1 MNRLQWL
8 QVWGFHPATVPD
20 RRKQASPARYPGDG
34 RAFTTFM
41 RRLSD
46 RTPIPVQTEDTA

>member
-8 QVWGFHPATVPD
+8 QVWGFHPGTFPD
-20 RRKQASPARYPGDG
+20 RRKHALPALYRGDG

-46 RTPIPVQTEDTA
+46 RTPMPVHTEDTA